1 MLRAGADFSDLEK
14 KFQTLQR
21 KMKKWSRSLADM
33 GRAFTTHLTMPILG
47 AGIASIKY
55 ASDMQES
62 MNKVEVA
69 FGKNSDKVKEWSNT
83 TLKSFGIAKGSSLDM
98 AAMFGDMATS
108 MKLPIDAA
116 TDMSMSLVGLAGDW
130 ASFKNISLDE
140 AQTAAVGIFTGETES
155 LKKLGYVMT
164 QANLDAFSLANGINK
179 TTKEMTQAELVQL
192 RYAYIMDLSSN
203 AHGDFERTGG
213 GAANQMRVFTESLK
227 ELAATFGEILLPKF
241 TEIVT
246 AINEKIQAISNLDEE
261 TKKMIVKLAMFAAS
275 IGPVLMGLSK
285 VLSIASGL
293 PGKLKL
299 VGAAFKLMTGPIG
312 LVVAVIAALV
322 LGVINLFQTNDEFRS
337 NVIALWQDIGDS
349 IGFVVQTIVD
359 FFSWGWDL
367 IDDIVAG
374 HLVTMMAQLR
384 NFATIIE
391 QIFKIIK
398 AVITGQWGEAWE
410 AVKEI
415 GRAVWDSILRI
426 IENGINSMIR
436 FVNVIIREINK
447 VRAQHGIEPMDE
459 FEEVELVQEDKPGK
473 QEIGAW
479 GSGYDP
485 TAEPDDSIPTGGYSG
500 SGGGSSYMPSF
511 GGSTGSSSGTGK
523 STDDEE
529 EDPGDRG
536 ITLNELVNA
545 EIMAKL
551 EKTLAEK
558 GDISSA
564 DITAD
569 MLNALKEVENNPM
582 AEKESKVMTV
592 NQYYDIKTTVD
603 EDEMANINKQ
613 GNMDLAYELGL

>member
-1 MLRAGADFSDLEK
+1 
-14 KFQTLQR
+14 
-21 KMKKWSRSLADM
+21 
-33 GRAFTTHLTMPILG
+33 
-47 AGIASIKY
+47 
-55 ASDMQES
+55 
-62 MNKVEVA
+62 
-69 FGKNSDKVKEWSNT
+69 
-83 TLKSFGIAKGSSLDM
+83 
-98 AAMFGDMATS
+98 
-108 MKLPIDAA
+108 
-116 TDMSMSLVGLAGDW
+116 
-130 ASFKNISLDE
+130 
-140 AQTAAVGIFTGETES
+140 
-155 LKKLGYVMT
+155 MT
-164 QANLDAFSLANGINK
+164 QANLNAFALAQGINK

-227 ELAATFGEILLPKF
+227 ELAAAFGEILLPKF
-241 TEIVT
+241 TEIIT
-246 AINEKIQAISNLDEE
+246 AINEKIQAIANLDEE
-261 TKKMIVKLAMFAAS
+261 TKKMIVKLAMFAAA
-275 IGPVLMGLSK
+275 IGPVLLGLSK
-285 VLSIASGL
+285 VLAIASGM

-299 VGAAFKLMTGPIG
+299 VGAAFKLMTGPVG
-312 LVVAVIAALV
+312 LVVAAIAALV

-410 AVKEI
+410 SVKEI

-426 IENGINSMIR
+426 IENGVNSMIR

-447 VRAQHGIEPMDE
+447 VRAQHGIEPLDE

-479 GSGYDP
+479 GSGHDP
-485 TAEPDDSIPTGGYSG
+485 TAKPDDSIPTGEYSG

-511 GGSTGSSSGTGK
+511 GGGTGSSSGTGK
-523 STDDEE
+523 AAEDE
-529 EDPGDRG
+529 EDPGEKG
-536 ITLNELVNA
+536 ITLKELVNA

-551 EKTLAEK
+551 ERTLAEK
-558 GDISSA
+558 GDISNT
-564 DITAD
+564 DITTD
-569 MLNALKEVENNPM
+569 MLNAMKEVENNP
-582 AEKESKVMTV
+582 AASQESKVMTV

-613 GNMDLAYELGL
+613 GNMDLAYELEL